1 MKFRDFKIGTRLAA
15 GFSIIMIL
23 ILFILLFA
31 LNNIQTL
38 SDQTTR
44 MYKHPFTVSNAVR
57 KIDGESVAIREKMY
71 LMFVHPE
78 KIDSLSNVID
88 SLDNSIIVGFNT
100 LKERFLGQKED
111 VDHVRVAFEAMRKSR
126 DEVVAD
132 LNDGDFEKAKDHIQK
147 RAKLVALFDKELNDV
162 INFST
167 KRGELF
173 YEEANEV
180 SHKTMV
186 NTVIAFFAIL
196 LLSGLTGVWITRSIR
211 NPVRMIT
218 AGVGK
223 IESGDYCPNIQVDS
237 KDEIGTLA
245 DAINKM
251 AKSLGDLNKTI
262 SERDWI
268 KTGFNEL
275 NFVMRG
281 ELNVKELANNV
292 VEFYI
297 QYFGATVGTFY
308 VMNPQ
313 GTRLQLTGGY
323 AIGNDGLTKDSY
335 ALKEG
340 LVGECANS
348 GKAIVLE
355 QLPENYFYISSS
367 TGSTFPANV
376 VVSPVFEDNK
386 VIGVIELG
394 SLIPFSTSQLE
405 LLDVTSESV
414 GIAVASARSNSTL
427 KELLKQTQEMAEEL
441 QVQQEEL
448 RASNE
453 KLEAQQEELRAAN
466 EELEEQSEK
475 LQKSENKL
483 KTQQEELQVTN
494 EELEEKNDSLQ
505 RQKATIQKAREELE
519 IQTEELAIA
528 SKYKSEFL
536 ANMSHEL
543 RTPLNSLLILSK
555 MLADNK
561 KGNLNE
567 DQVESAQVI
576 YRSGSDLLLLINEIL
591 DLSKIEA
598 GKMDIHSRPFNL
610 SQLHNKLRSDFKHS
624 ADERGIELEFIMGE
638 NTPESIESD
647 LLRVEQIIKNLISNA
662 IKFTRIGKV
671 MVETGTPSSNVN
683 LVRSG
688 LNNAESIF
696 ISVTDTGI
704 GIPPEKQKLI
714 FQAFQQADGSTAR
727 EFGGT
732 GLGLSI
738 SKELAHLLGGEI
750 QVQSQS
756 GVGSTFTLYLPLVW
770 HPDHGKTPSLETLD
784 HIPENPVIKE
794 ATTPPPPMASLP
806 QSVDDDRSSIKPEDK
821 SILIIEDDATFAKL
835 LYNECREKN
844 FKGLIALTGGEGL
857 QLARKYSP
865 TAILLD
871 LGLPDMNGIEVLD
884 FLKADSNT
892 RHIPVH
898 IVSAE
903 STSIDAYKHGAV
915 GFLTK
920 PAQREEI
927 EEALTRLEDFS
938 SEKIKD
944 LLIVEDDKN
953 LRLSISKLIDGPDVK
968 IRTVS
973 TGEDALSAVKET
985 SFDCIILDIGLPDM
999 SGFQLLKSISGI
1011 GPNIPPIIVYTGREL
1026 SKQEDAELRNYA
1038 DSIIIKGVRSEE
1050 RLLDEASLFLHRL
1063 VTKMP
1068 ENKRR
1073 MIIDLHETD
1082 NLFINKKILIVD
1094 DDMRNV
1100 FALSK
1105 ILSEKGMR
1113 LFKAED
1119 GKKALEIIVAEP
1131 DIDLVIMD
1139 IMMPVMDGYE
1149 TMRQIRKMEQ
1159 FDKLPIIA
1167 VTAKAMKKDYEDCI
1181 AAGASDYLPKPV
1193 DVHRLLSVMRV
1204 WLYR

>member
-1 MKFRDFKIGTRLAA
+1 MKFQNLKIGTRLAA
-15 GFSIIMIL
+15 GFAIIMIL
-23 ILFILLFA
+23 IFFILLFA
-31 LNNIQTL
+31 LDNIRTL

-44 MYKHPFTVSNAVR
+44 LYKHPFTVTNAV
-57 KIDGESVAIREKMY
+57 KSIHAESIEIREKIY
-71 LMFVHPE
+71 LMIIYAD
-78 KIDSLSNVID
+78 KIDSLSRVID
-88 SLDNSIIVGFNT
+88 SLDYNIGTEFDI
-100 LKERFLGQKED
+100 LKERFLGKMVD
-111 VDHVRVAFEAMRKSR
+111 VDNVRIAFEALRQSR
-126 DEVVAD
+126 DEIVAD
-132 LNDGDFEKAKDHIQK
+132 LKDGNLEKARLHIMK
-147 RAKLVALFDKELNDV
+147 RTTAVSRFDAELNDV
-162 INFST
+162 IRFT
-167 KRGELF
+167 KYKGETF
-173 YEEANEV
+173 YKEAVETDRETV
-180 SHKTMV
+180 Q
-186 NTVIAFFAIL
+186 NTVIAFIALIF
-196 LLSGLTGVWITRSIR
+196 LSGLTGYLITQSIR
-211 NPVRMIT
+211 NPLIAIT
-218 AGVGK
+218 EGVK
-223 IESGDYCPNIQVDS
+223 NIENGDFYSDIKVDS
-237 KDEIGTLA
+237 KDEAGTLA
-245 DAINKM
+245 GAINKM
-251 AKSLGDLNKTI
+251 SQSLGDLNKTI

-268 KTGFNEL
+268 KTGINEL

-281 ELNVKELANNV
+281 ELEVKELANKV

-308 VMNPQ
+308 VMNTQ
-313 GTRLQLTGGY
+313 RTGLQLTGGY
-323 AIGNDGLTKDSY
+323 ALGNDGLTKQFYS
-335 ALKEG
+335 LKEG
-340 LVGECANS
+340 LVGECASS
-348 GKAIVLE
+348 GEQIVLE
-355 QLPENYFYISSS
+355 QLPENYFFISSS
-367 TGSTFPANV
+367 TGSTSPANV
-376 VVSPVFEDNK
+376 VISPIFEDDK

-394 SLIPFSTSQLE
+394 SLIPFSGSHLE
-405 LLDVTSESV
+405 LLRITSESV
-414 GIAVASARSNSTL
+414 GIAVESARSRSALND
-427 KELLKQTQEMAEEL
+427 LLMQTQQLAEEL
-441 QVQQEEL
+441 LVQQEEL
-448 RASNE
+448 RTSNE
-453 KLEAQQEELRAAN
+453 KLEAQSEELRAAN

-475 LQKSENKL
+475 LQKSENL
-483 KTQQEELQVTN
+483 LRTQQEELQVTN

-505 RQKATIQKAREELE
+505 KQKAILQKAREDLE

-561 KGNLNE
+561 SGNLNK
-567 DQVESAQVI
+567 DQIESAQVI
-576 YRSGSDLLLLINEIL
+576 FRSGSDLLLLINEIL

-598 GKMDIHSRPFNL
+598 GKMDIHSGTLNL
-610 SQLHNKLRSDFKHS
+610 SQLHIKLKSDFKHS
-624 ADERGIELEFIMGE
+624 ADEKGVALEFRINE
-638 NTPESIESD
+638 NAPESIESD
-647 LLRVEQIIKNLISNA
+647 QLRVEQIIKNLISNA
-662 IKFTRIGKV
+662 IKFTRVGKV
-671 MVETGTPSSNVN
+671 TVETGIPSSDVN

-688 LNNAESIF
+688 LKNDECIF
-696 ISVTDTGI
+696 ISVSDTGI

-750 QVQSQS
+750 QLQSKS

-770 HPDHGKTPSLETLD
+770 HPEHGKTPSLDTLNLMAEPPVTPLISTLRVNET
-784 HIPENPVIKE
+784 
-794 ATTPPPPMASLP
+794 AP
-806 QSVDDDRSSIKPEDK
+806 QLIDDDRNSINMEDK
-821 SILIIEDDATFAKL
+821 SILIIEDDLTFAKL
-835 LYNECREKN
+835 LYNECKEKN
-844 FKGLIALTGGEGL
+844 FHGLIALSGGEGL

-898 IVSAE
+898 IISAE
-903 STSIDAYKHGAV
+903 SVSMDAFKHGAV
-915 GFLTK
+915 GFFTK
-920 PAQREEI
+920 PAQREDI
-927 EEALTRLEDFS
+927 EEALTRLESFS
-938 SEKIKD
+938 AEKIKD
-944 LLIVEDDKN
+944 LLIVEDDRN
-953 LRLSISKLIDGPDVK
+953 LRLSISKLIEGPDVK
-968 IRTVS
+968 ITTVA
-973 TGEDALSAVKET
+973 TGEDALNAVKET

-1011 GPNIPPIIVYTGREL
+1011 GSNIPPVIVYTGREL
-1026 SKQEDAELRNYA
+1026 SKQEDTELRNYA

-1105 ILSEKGMR
+1105 ILSEKGMK

-1119 GKKALEIIVAEP
+1119 GKKAVDIVVAEG

-1149 TMRQIRKMEQ
+1149 TMRQIRKMEK

-1167 VTAKAMKKDYEDCI
+1167 VTAKAMKKDYNDAI

>member
-31 LNNIQTL
+31 LKNIQTL
-38 SDQTTR
+38 SDQTAR
-44 MYKHPFTVSNAVR
+44 LYNHPFTVSNAVR
-57 KIDGESVAIREKMY
+57 KMDAESIAIREKMY

-78 KIDSLSNVID
+78 KIDSLSNIID
-88 SLDNSIIVGFNT
+88 SLDYSIVAGFNL

-111 VDHVRVAFEAMRKSR
+111 VEHAKVAFETLRKSR
-126 DEVVAD
+126 NEVVAD
-132 LNDGDFEKAKDHIQK
+132 LREGDPETAKKHIDVRREMVSRFDH
-147 RAKLVALFDKELNDV
+147 ELEDV
-162 INFST
+162 INFAT
-167 KRGELF
+167 KRGETF
-173 YEEANEV
+173 FQEAEEIDNE
-180 SHKTMV
+180 TIL
-186 NTVIAFFAIL
+186 NTVIAFFVVL
-196 LLSGLTGVWITRSIR
+196 LLSGLTGWWITRGVR
-211 NPVRMIT
+211 NPLVMIT
-218 AGVGK
+218 AGVEK
-223 IESGDYCPNIQVDS
+223 IESGDFYSNIELDS

-245 DAINKM
+245 GAINKM
-251 AKSLGDLNKTI
+251 SNSLGDLNKNI
-262 SERDWI
+262 SERDWL
-268 KTGFNEL
+268 KSGLNEL

-281 ELNVKELANNV
+281 ELELKELANKV
-292 VEFYI
+292 VEFYVH
-297 QYFGATVGTFY
+297 YFDANVGTFY
-308 VMNPQ
+308 TMNFQ
-313 GTRLQLTGGY
+313 RSGLQLTGGY
-323 AIGNDGLTKDSY
+323 ALEKDGLTKDFY

-340 LVGECANS
+340 LVGECADS
-348 GKAIVLE
+348 GKLILLE
-355 QLPENYFYISSS
+355 QLPDNYLYISSS
-367 TGSTFPANV
+367 TGASLPSNV
-376 VVSPVFEDNK
+376 VVSPIFEDNK

-394 SLIPFSTSQLE
+394 SFIPFSSSELE
-405 LLDVTSESV
+405 LLKITSESV
-414 GIAVASARSNSTL
+414 GIAIESARSRSAL
-427 KELLKQTQEMAEEL
+427 KDLLVQTQEMAEEL

-475 LQKSENKL
+475 LQKSETKL
-483 KTQQEELQVTN
+483 KAQQEELQVTN

-519 IQTEELAIA
+519 IQTQELAIA

-561 KGNLNE
+561 GGNLST

-576 YRSGSDLLLLINEIL
+576 YRSGTDLLLLINEIL

-610 SQLHNKLRSDFKHS
+610 SQLHNKLKSDFKHS
-624 ADERGIELEFIMGE
+624 ADEKGIELEFILKD
-638 NTPESIESD
+638 NSPESIESD
-647 LLRVEQIIKNLISNA
+647 LLRVEQILKNLISNA
-662 IKFTRIGKV
+662 IKFTRAGKV
-671 MVETGTPSSNVN
+671 TIETGLPSTSVN
-683 LVRSG
+683 LTRSG
-688 LNNAESIF
+688 LNSADSIF

-704 GIPPEKQKLI
+704 GIPQEKLKLI

-750 QVQSQS
+750 QVQSNPGS
-756 GVGSTFTLYLPLVW
+756 GSTFTLFLPVIW

-784 HIPENPVIKE
+784 HIPENSLNKSTLI
-794 ATTPPPPMASLP
+794 PPEIETRP
-806 QSVDDDRSSIKPEDK
+806 QPANDDRNSIKPEDR
-821 SILIIEDDATFAKL
+821 SILIIEDDPVFAKL
-835 LYNECREKN
+835 LFNECKERN
-844 FKGLIALTGGEGL
+844 FKGLIAHSGGDGL
-857 QLARKYSP
+857 QLARKYAP

-871 LGLPDMNGIEVLD
+871 LGLPDMNGMEVLD
-884 FLKADSNT
+884 FLKTDSNT

-903 STSIDAYKHGAV
+903 STSIDAYRHGAI

-920 PAQREEI
+920 PAEREEI

-938 SEKIKD
+938 TDKIKD
-944 LLIVEDDKN
+944 LLIIEDDKN
-953 LRLSISKLIDGPDVK
+953 LRMSISKLIDGPDVK
-968 IRTVS
+968 IKTVA
-973 TGEDALSAVKET
+973 TGGEALIAVKET

-999 SGFQLLKSISGI
+999 SGFQLLKSISEI
-1011 GPNIPPIIVYTGREL
+1011 GSNIPPVIVYTGREL
-1026 SKQEDAELRNYA
+1026 SKQEDTELRNYA
-1038 DSIIIKGVRSEE
+1038 DSIIVKGVRSEE
-1050 RLLDEASLFLHRL
+1050 RLLDETSLFLHRL

-1068 ENKRR
+1068 ENKRK

-1082 NLFINKKILIVD
+1082 NMFINKKILIVD

-1113 LFKAED
+1113 LYKAED
-1119 GKKALEIIVAEP
+1119 GKKALDILASEP
-1131 DIDLVIMD
+1131 DMDLVIMD

-1149 TMRQIRKMEQ
+1149 TMRQIRKIEQ
-1159 FDKLPIIA
+1159 FDKLPIVA

-1193 DVHRLLSVMRV
+1193 DIHRLLSIMRV

>member
-1 MKFRDFKIGTRLAA
+1 MKFQNLKIGTRLAA
-15 GFSIIMIL
+15 GFAIIMIL
-23 ILFILLFA
+23 IFFILLFA
-31 LNNIQTL
+31 LDNIRTL

-44 MYKHPFTVSNAVR
+44 LYKHPFTVTNAV
-57 KIDGESVAIREKMY
+57 KSIHAESIEIREKIY
-71 LMFVHPE
+71 LMIIYAD
-78 KIDSLSNVID
+78 KIDSLSRVID
-88 SLDNSIIVGFNT
+88 SLDYNIGTEFDI
-100 LKERFLGQKED
+100 LKERFLGKMVD
-111 VDHVRVAFEAMRKSR
+111 VDNVRIAFEALRQSR
-126 DEVVAD
+126 DEIVAD
-132 LNDGDFEKAKDHIQK
+132 LKDGNLEKARLHIMK
-147 RAKLVALFDKELNDV
+147 RTTAVSRFDAELNDV
-162 INFST
+162 IRFT
-167 KRGELF
+167 KYKGETF
-173 YEEANEV
+173 YKEAVETDRETV
-180 SHKTMV
+180 Q
-186 NTVIAFFAIL
+186 NTVIAFIALIF
-196 LLSGLTGVWITRSIR
+196 LSGLTGYLITQSIR
-211 NPVRMIT
+211 NPLIAIT
-218 AGVGK
+218 EGVK
-223 IESGDYCPNIQVDS
+223 NIENGDFYSDIKVDS
-237 KDEIGTLA
+237 KDEAGTLA
-245 DAINKM
+245 GAINKM
-251 AKSLGDLNKTI
+251 SQSLGDLNKTI
-262 SERDWI
+262 SDRDWT
-268 KTGFNEL
+268 KTGINEL
-275 NFVMRG
+275 TLVMRG
-281 ELNVKELANNV
+281 EVDLVGLANNV
-292 VEFYI
+292 IQFYI

-308 VMNPQ
+308 VMNTQ
-313 GTRLQLTGGY
+313 RTGLQLTGGY
-323 AIGNDGLTKDSY
+323 ALGNDGLTKQFYS
-335 ALKEG
+335 LKEG
-340 LVGECANS
+340 LVGECASS
-348 GKAIVLE
+348 GEQIVLE
-355 QLPENYFYISSS
+355 QLPENYFFISSS
-367 TGSTFPANV
+367 TGSTSPANV
-376 VVSPVFEDNK
+376 VISPIFEDNK

-394 SLIPFSTSQLE
+394 SLIPFSGSHLE
-405 LLDVTSESV
+405 LLRITSESV
-414 GIAVASARSNSTL
+414 GIAVESARSRSALND
-427 KELLKQTQEMAEEL
+427 LLMQTQQLAEEL
-441 QVQQEEL
+441 LVQQEEL
-448 RASNE
+448 RTSNE
-453 KLEAQQEELRAAN
+453 KLEAQSEELRAAN

-475 LQKSENKL
+475 LQKSENL
-483 KTQQEELQVTN
+483 LRTQQEELQVTN

-505 RQKATIQKAREELE
+505 KQKAILQKAREDLE

-561 KGNLNE
+561 SGNLNK
-567 DQVESAQVI
+567 DQIESAQVI

-598 GKMDIHSRPFNL
+598 GKMDIHSGTLNL
-610 SQLHNKLRSDFKHS
+610 SQLHIKLKSDFKHS
-624 ADERGIELEFIMGE
+624 ADEKGVALEFRINE
-638 NTPESIESD
+638 NAPESIESD
-647 LLRVEQIIKNLISNA
+647 QLRVGQIIKNLISNA
-662 IKFTRIGKV
+662 IKFTRVGKV
-671 MVETGTPSSNVN
+671 TVETGIPSSDVN

-688 LNNAESIF
+688 LKNDECIF
-696 ISVTDTGI
+696 ISVSDTGI

-750 QVQSQS
+750 QLQSKS

-770 HPDHGKTPSLETLD
+770 HPEHGKTPSLDTLNLMAEPPVTPLISTLRVNET
-784 HIPENPVIKE
+784 
-794 ATTPPPPMASLP
+794 AP
-806 QSVDDDRSSIKPEDK
+806 QLIDDDRNSINMEDK
-821 SILIIEDDATFAKL
+821 SILIIEDDLTFAKL
-835 LYNECREKN
+835 LYNECKEKN
-844 FKGLIALTGGEGL
+844 FHGLIALSGGEGL

-898 IVSAE
+898 IISAE
-903 STSIDAYKHGAV
+903 SVSMDAFKHGAV
-915 GFLTK
+915 GFFTK
-920 PAQREEI
+920 PAQREDI
-927 EEALTRLEDFS
+927 EEALTRLESFS
-938 SEKIKD
+938 AEKIKD
-944 LLIVEDDKN
+944 LLIVEDDRD
-953 LRLSISKLIDGPDVK
+953 LRLSISKLIEGPDVK
-968 IRTVS
+968 ITTVA
-973 TGEDALSAVKET
+973 TGEDALNAVKET

-1011 GPNIPPIIVYTGREL
+1011 GSNIPPVIVYTGREL
-1026 SKQEDAELRNYA
+1026 SKQEDTELRNYA

-1105 ILSEKGMR
+1105 ILSEKGMK

-1119 GKKALEIIVAEP
+1119 GKKAVDIVVAEG

-1149 TMRQIRKMEQ
+1149 TMRQIRKMEK

-1167 VTAKAMKKDYEDCI
+1167 VTAKAMKKDYNDAI

>member
-1 MKFRDFKIGTRLAA
+1 MKFQNLKIGTRLAA
-15 GFSIIMIL
+15 GFAIIMIL
-23 ILFILLFA
+23 IFFILLFA
-31 LNNIQTL
+31 LDNIRTL

-44 MYKHPFTVSNAVR
+44 LYKHPFTVTNAV
-57 KIDGESVAIREKMY
+57 KSIHAESIEIREKIY
-71 LMFVHPE
+71 LMIIYAD
-78 KIDSLSNVID
+78 KIDSLSRVID
-88 SLDNSIIVGFNT
+88 SLDYNIGTEFDI
-100 LKERFLGQKED
+100 LKERFLGKMVD
-111 VDHVRVAFEAMRKSR
+111 VDNVRIAFEALRQSR
-126 DEVVAD
+126 DEIVAD
-132 LNDGDFEKAKDHIQK
+132 LKDGNLEKARLHIMK
-147 RAKLVALFDKELNDV
+147 RTTAVSRFDAELNDV
-162 INFST
+162 IRFA
-167 KRGELF
+167 KYKGETF
-173 YEEANEV
+173 YKEAIETDRETV
-180 SHKTMV
+180 Q
-186 NTVIAFFAIL
+186 NTVIAFITLIF
-196 LLSGLTGVWITRSIR
+196 LSGLTGYLITQSIR
-211 NPVRMIT
+211 NPLIAIT
-218 AGVGK
+218 EGVK
-223 IESGDYCPNIQVDS
+223 NIENGDFYSDIKVDS
-237 KDEIGTLA
+237 KDEAGTLA
-245 DAINKM
+245 GAINKM
-251 AKSLGDLNKTI
+251 SQSLGDLNKTI
-262 SERDWI
+262 SDRDWT
-268 KTGFNEL
+268 KTGINEL
-275 NFVMRG
+275 TLVMRG
-281 ELNVKELANNV
+281 EVDLVGLANNV
-292 VEFYI
+292 IQFYI

-308 VMNPQ
+308 VMNTQ
-313 GTRLQLTGGY
+313 RTGLQLTGGY
-323 AIGNDGLTKDSY
+323 ALGNDGLTKQFYS
-335 ALKEG
+335 LKEG
-340 LVGECANS
+340 LVGECASS
-348 GKAIVLE
+348 GEQIVLE
-355 QLPENYFYISSS
+355 QLPENYFFISSS
-367 TGSTFPANV
+367 TGSTSPANV
-376 VVSPVFEDNK
+376 VISPIFEDDK
-386 VIGVIELG
+386 VTGVIELG
-394 SLIPFSTSQLE
+394 SLIPFSGSHLE
-405 LLDVTSESV
+405 LLRITSESV
-414 GIAVASARSNSTL
+414 GIAVESARSRSALND
-427 KELLKQTQEMAEEL
+427 LLMQTQQLAEEL
-441 QVQQEEL
+441 LVQQEEL
-448 RASNE
+448 RTSNE
-453 KLEAQQEELRAAN
+453 KLEAQSEELRAAN

-475 LQKSENKL
+475 LQKSENL
-483 KTQQEELQVTN
+483 LRTQQEELQVTN

-505 RQKATIQKAREELE
+505 KQKAILQKAREDLE

-561 KGNLNE
+561 SGNLNK
-567 DQVESAQVI
+567 DQIESAQVI

-598 GKMDIHSRPFNL
+598 GKMDIHSGTLNL
-610 SQLHNKLRSDFKHS
+610 SQLHIKLKSDFKHS
-624 ADERGIELEFIMGE
+624 ADEKGVALEFRINE
-638 NTPESIESD
+638 NAPESIESD
-647 LLRVEQIIKNLISNA
+647 QLRVEQIIKNLISNA
-662 IKFTRIGKV
+662 IKFTRVGKV
-671 MVETGTPSSNVN
+671 TVETGIPSSDVN

-688 LNNAESIF
+688 LKNDECIF
-696 ISVTDTGI
+696 ISVSDTGI

-750 QVQSQS
+750 QLQSKS

-770 HPDHGKTPSLETLD
+770 HPEHGKTPSLDTLNLMAEPPVTPLISTLRVNET
-784 HIPENPVIKE
+784 
-794 ATTPPPPMASLP
+794 AP
-806 QSVDDDRSSIKPEDK
+806 QLIDDDRNSINMEDK
-821 SILIIEDDATFAKL
+821 SILIIEDDLTFAKL
-835 LYNECREKN
+835 LYNECKEKN
-844 FKGLIALTGGEGL
+844 FHGLIALSGGEGL

-898 IVSAE
+898 IISAE
-903 STSIDAYKHGAV
+903 SVSMDAFKHGAV
-915 GFLTK
+915 GFFTK
-920 PAQREEI
+920 PAQREDI
-927 EEALTRLEDFS
+927 EEALTRLESFS
-938 SEKIKD
+938 AEKIKD
-944 LLIVEDDKN
+944 LLIVEDDRN
-953 LRLSISKLIDGPDVK
+953 LRLSISKLIEGPDVK
-968 IRTVS
+968 ITTVA
-973 TGEDALSAVKET
+973 TGEDALNAVKET

-1011 GPNIPPIIVYTGREL
+1011 GSNIPPVIVYTGREL
-1026 SKQEDAELRNYA
+1026 SKQEDTELRNYA

-1105 ILSEKGMR
+1105 ILSEKGMK

-1119 GKKALEIIVAEP
+1119 GKKAVDIVVAEG

-1149 TMRQIRKMEQ
+1149 TMRQIRKMEK

-1167 VTAKAMKKDYEDCI
+1167 VTAKAMKKDYNDAI

>member
-1 MKFRDFKIGTRLAA
+1 
-15 GFSIIMIL
+15 MIL

-31 LNNIQTL
+31 LKNIQIL

-44 MYKHPFTVSNAVR
+44 LYKHPFTVSNTVR
-57 KIDGESVAIREKMY
+57 EIDAKSIAMREKIY
-71 LMFVHPE
+71 LMMIYPDR
-78 KIDSLSNVID
+78 IDSLSKVID
-88 SLDNSIIVGFNT
+88 SLDFKVIEGFDI
-100 LKERFLGQKED
+100 LKERFLGKKED
-111 VDHVRVAFEAMRKSR
+111 VQQVRIAFEALRQSR
-126 DEVVAD
+126 NEIVAD
-132 LNDGDFEKAKDHIQK
+132 LRERDYEKAKTHIIK
-147 RAKLVALFDKELNDV
+147 RTETVAHFDRELRDIV
-162 INFST
+162 EFST
-167 KRGELF
+167 KKGELF
-173 YEEANEV
+173 YEEAVEIDRRTV
-180 SHKTMV
+180 Q
-186 NTVIAFFAIL
+186 NTIIAFFAIIV
-196 LLSGLTGVWITRSIR
+196 LSGLTGYWITRSIR
-211 NPVRMIT
+211 NPLVTIT
-218 AGVGK
+218 EGVEK
-223 IESGDYCPNIQVDS
+223 IESGDYNSKIQVDS
-237 KDEIGTLA
+237 KDEAGTLA
-245 DAINKM
+245 VAINKM
-251 AKSLGDLNKTI
+251 ARSLGDLNKTI

-275 NFVMRG
+275 NFVLRG
-281 ELNVKELANNV
+281 ELDVKELANNV

-323 AIGNDGLTKDSY
+323 AVGNDGLTKDSY

-348 GKAIVLE
+348 GKAIILE

-367 TGSTFPANV
+367 TGSTLPANV
-376 VVSPVFEDNK
+376 VVSPIFEDNR

-405 LLDVTSESV
+405 LLKLTSESI
-414 GIAVASARSNSTL
+414 GIAVESARSRSAL
-427 KELLKQTQEMAEEL
+427 KDLLIQTQEMAEEL

-475 LQKSENKL
+475 LQKSEKQL

-505 RQKATIQKAREELE
+505 RQKATLQKAREELE

-561 KGNLNE
+561 KGNLNK
-567 DQVESAQVI
+567 DQVESAEVI

-598 GKMDIHSRPFNL
+598 GKMDIHSGPLDLN
-610 SQLHNKLRSDFKHS
+610 QLHKKLRSDFIHS
-624 ADERGIELEFIMGE
+624 AEQKGIELEFIMGE
-638 NTPESIESD
+638 NAPALIESD
-647 LLRVEQIIKNLISNA
+647 LLRVEQIVKNLISNA
-662 IKFTRIGKV
+662 IKFTRTGKV
-671 MVETGTPSSNVN
+671 TVETGTPASNVN

-688 LNNAESIF
+688 LNNAESIY

-784 HIPENPVIKE
+784 HLPQ
-794 ATTPPPPMASLP
+794 TLPPPLTSTSQPVESQP
-806 QSVDDDRSSIKPEDK
+806 KSINDDRSSIKPEDK

-865 TAILLD
+865 AAILLD
-871 LGLPDMNGIEVLD
+871 LGLPDMNGIDVLD

-903 STSIDAYKHGAV
+903 SISMDAYKHGAV

-927 EEALTRLEDFS
+927 EEALSRLENFS
-938 SEKIKD
+938 TEKIKD

-968 IRTVS
+968 ITTVA
-973 TGEDALSAVKET
+973 TGEDALFAVKET
-985 SFDCIILDIGLPDM
+985 PFDCIILDIGLPDM

-1011 GPNIPPIIVYTGREL
+1011 GSNIPPVIVYTGREL

-1050 RLLDEASLFLHRL
+1050 RLLDETSLFLHRL

-1105 ILSEKGMR
+1105 ILSDKGMK

-1119 GKKALEIIVAEP
+1119 GKKALEILNSQT

-1167 VTAKAMKKDYEDCI
+1167 ITAKAMRKDYEDCI

>member
-1 MKFRDFKIGTRLAA
+1 MKFQNLKIGTRLAA
-15 GFSIIMIL
+15 GFAIIMIL
-23 ILFILLFA
+23 IFFILLFA
-31 LNNIQTL
+31 LDNIRTL

-44 MYKHPFTVSNAVR
+44 LYKHPFTVTNAV
-57 KIDGESVAIREKMY
+57 KSIHAESIEIREKIY
-71 LMFVHPE
+71 LMIIYAD
-78 KIDSLSNVID
+78 KIDSLSRVID
-88 SLDNSIIVGFNT
+88 SLDYNIGTEFDI
-100 LKERFLGQKED
+100 LKERFLGKMVD
-111 VDHVRVAFEAMRKSR
+111 VDNVRIAFEALRQSR
-126 DEVVAD
+126 DEIVAD
-132 LNDGDFEKAKDHIQK
+132 LKDGNLEKARLHIMK
-147 RAKLVALFDKELNDV
+147 RTTAVSRFDAELNDV
-162 INFST
+162 IRFA
-167 KRGELF
+167 KYKGETF
-173 YEEANEV
+173 YKEAVETDRETV
-180 SHKTMV
+180 Q
-186 NTVIAFFAIL
+186 NTVIAFITLIF
-196 LLSGLTGVWITRSIR
+196 LSGLTGYLITQSIR
-211 NPVRMIT
+211 NPLIAIT
-218 AGVGK
+218 EGVK
-223 IESGDYCPNIQVDS
+223 NIENGDFYSDIKVDS
-237 KDEIGTLA
+237 KDEAGTLA
-245 DAINKM
+245 GAINKM
-251 AKSLGDLNKTI
+251 SQSLGDLNKTI

-268 KTGFNEL
+268 KTGINEL

-281 ELNVKELANNV
+281 ELEVKELANKV

-308 VMNPQ
+308 VMNTQ
-313 GTRLQLTGGY
+313 RTGLQLTGGY
-323 AIGNDGLTKDSY
+323 ALGNDGLTKQFYS
-335 ALKEG
+335 LKEG
-340 LVGECANS
+340 LVGECASS
-348 GKAIVLE
+348 GEQIVLE
-355 QLPENYFYISSS
+355 QLPENYFFISSS
-367 TGSTFPANV
+367 TGSTSPANV
-376 VVSPVFEDNK
+376 VISPIFEDDK
-386 VIGVIELG
+386 VTGVIELG
-394 SLIPFSTSQLE
+394 SLIPFSGSHLE
-405 LLDVTSESV
+405 LLRITSESV
-414 GIAVASARSNSTL
+414 GIAVESARSRSALNDFL
-427 KELLKQTQEMAEEL
+427 MQTQQLAEEL
-441 QVQQEEL
+441 LVQQEEL
-448 RASNE
+448 RTSNE
-453 KLEAQQEELRAAN
+453 KLEAQSEELRAAN

-475 LQKSENKL
+475 LQKSENL
-483 KTQQEELQVTN
+483 LRTQQEELQVTN

-505 RQKATIQKAREELE
+505 KQKAILQKAREDLE

-561 KGNLNE
+561 SGNLNK
-567 DQVESAQVI
+567 DQIESAQVI

-598 GKMDIHSRPFNL
+598 GKMDIHSGTLNL
-610 SQLHNKLRSDFKHS
+610 SQLHIKLKSDFKHS
-624 ADERGIELEFIMGE
+624 ADEKGVALEFRINE
-638 NTPESIESD
+638 NAPESIESD
-647 LLRVEQIIKNLISNA
+647 QLRVEQIIKNLISNA
-662 IKFTRIGKV
+662 IKFTRVGKV
-671 MVETGTPSSNVN
+671 TVETGIPSSDVN

-688 LNNAESIF
+688 LKNDECIF
-696 ISVTDTGI
+696 ISVSDTGI

-750 QVQSQS
+750 QLQSKS

-770 HPDHGKTPSLETLD
+770 HPEHGKTPSLDTLNLMAEPPVTPLISTLRVNET
-784 HIPENPVIKE
+784 
-794 ATTPPPPMASLP
+794 AP
-806 QSVDDDRSSIKPEDK
+806 QLIDDDRNSINMEDK
-821 SILIIEDDATFAKL
+821 SILIIEDDLTFAKL
-835 LYNECREKN
+835 LYNECKEKN
-844 FKGLIALTGGEGL
+844 FHGLIALSGGEGL

-898 IVSAE
+898 IISAE
-903 STSIDAYKHGAV
+903 SVSMDAFKHGAV
-915 GFLTK
+915 GFFTK
-920 PAQREEI
+920 PAQREDI
-927 EEALTRLEDFS
+927 EEALTRLESFS
-938 SEKIKD
+938 AEKIKD
-944 LLIVEDDKN
+944 LLIVEDDRN
-953 LRLSISKLIDGPDVK
+953 LRLSISKLIEGPDVK
-968 IRTVS
+968 ITTVA
-973 TGEDALSAVKET
+973 TGEDALNAVKET

-1011 GPNIPPIIVYTGREL
+1011 GSNIPPVIVYTGREL
-1026 SKQEDAELRNYA
+1026 SKQEDTELRNYA

-1105 ILSEKGMR
+1105 ILSEKGMK

-1119 GKKALEIIVAEP
+1119 GKKAVDIVVAEG

-1149 TMRQIRKMEQ
+1149 TMRQIRKMEK

-1167 VTAKAMKKDYEDCI
+1167 VTAKAMKKDYNDAI

>member
-44 MYKHPFTVSNAVR
+44 LYKHPFTVSNTIR
-57 KIDGESVAIREKMY
+57 KIDAKSIAIREKIY
-71 LMFVHPE
+71 LMIVYPDR
-78 KIDSLSNVID
+78 IDSLSKVID
-88 SLDNSIIVGFNT
+88 SLDFQVIEGFDILT
-100 LKERFLGQKED
+100 ERFLGQKED
-111 VDHVRVAFEAMRKSR
+111 VQHVRIAFEALRRSR
-126 DEVVAD
+126 DEIVAD
-132 LNDGDFEKAKDHIQK
+132 LRENDFEKAKTHIIK
-147 RAKLVALFDKELNDV
+147 RTDIVANFDRELRDV
-162 INFST
+162 VEFAT
-167 KRGELF
+167 KKGELF
-173 YEEANEV
+173 YEEAVEIDRRTV
-180 SHKTMV
+180 Q
-186 NTVIAFFAIL
+186 NTIIAFFAIIV
-196 LLSGLTGVWITRSIR
+196 LSGLTGYWITRSVR
-211 NPVRMIT
+211 NPLVTIT
-218 AGVGK
+218 GGVER
-223 IESGDYCPNIQVDS
+223 IESGDFYSKILIDS
-237 KDEIGTLA
+237 RDEIGTLA
-245 DAINKM
+245 GAINKM

-281 ELNVKELANNV
+281 ELEVKELANKV

-313 GTRLQLTGGY
+313 RTSLQLTGGY
-323 AIGNDGLTKDSY
+323 ALGNDGLTKDFY

-348 GKAIVLE
+348 GKTIILE

-376 VVSPVFEDNK
+376 VVSPIFEEDK

-394 SLIPFSTSQLE
+394 SFFRFSTTQIE
-405 LLDVTSESV
+405 LLKMASESI
-414 GIAVASARSNSTL
+414 GIAVESARSRSAL
-427 KELLKQTQEMAEEL
+427 KDLLIQTQEMAEEL

-475 LQKSENKL
+475 LQKSEKQL

-505 RQKATIQKAREELE
+505 RQKATLQKAREELE

-561 KGNLNE
+561 KGNLNK
-567 DQVESAQVI
+567 DQVESAEVI

-598 GKMDIHSRPFNL
+598 GKMDIHSGPLDLN
-610 SQLHNKLRSDFKHS
+610 QLHKKLRSDFIHS
-624 ADERGIELEFIMGE
+624 AEQKGIELEFIMGE
-638 NTPESIESD
+638 NAPVLIESD
-647 LLRVEQIIKNLISNA
+647 LLRVEQIVKNLISNA
-662 IKFTRIGKV
+662 IKFTRTGKV
-671 MVETGTPSSNVN
+671 TVETGTPSNNVN

-688 LNNAESIF
+688 LNNAESIY

-784 HIPENPVIKE
+784 H
-794 ATTPPPPMASLP
+794 LP
-806 QSVDDDRSSIKPEDK
+806 QTLPAPLTSTPQPVESQPKSINDDRSLIKPEDK

-844 FKGLIALTGGEGL
+844 FLGLIALTGGEGL

-898 IVSAE
+898 IISAE
-903 STSIDAYKHGAV
+903 SISMDAYKHGAV

-920 PAQREEI
+920 PARTEEI

-938 SEKIKD
+938 AEKIKD

-968 IRTVS
+968 ITTVA
-973 TGEDALSAVKET
+973 TGEDALIAVKET

-1011 GPNIPPIIVYTGREL
+1011 GSNIPPIIVYTGREL
-1026 SKQEDAELRNYA
+1026 SKQEDTELRNYA

-1105 ILSEKGMR
+1105 ILSEKGMK

>member
-1 MKFRDFKIGTRLAA
+1 MKFQNLKIGTRLAA
-15 GFSIIMIL
+15 GFAIIMIL
-23 ILFILLFA
+23 IFFILLFA
-31 LNNIQTL
+31 LDNIRTL

-44 MYKHPFTVSNAVR
+44 LYKHPFTVTNAV
-57 KIDGESVAIREKMY
+57 KSIHAESIEIREKIY
-71 LMFVHPE
+71 LMIIYAD
-78 KIDSLSNVID
+78 KIDSLSRVID
-88 SLDNSIIVGFNT
+88 SLDYNIGTEFDI
-100 LKERFLGQKED
+100 LKERFLGKMVD
-111 VDHVRVAFEAMRKSR
+111 VDNVRIAFEALRQSR
-126 DEVVAD
+126 DEIVAD
-132 LNDGDFEKAKDHIQK
+132 LKDGNLEKARLHIMK
-147 RAKLVALFDKELNDV
+147 RTTAVSRFDAELNDV
-162 INFST
+162 IRFT
-167 KRGELF
+167 KYKGETF
-173 YEEANEV
+173 YKEAVETDRETV
-180 SHKTMV
+180 Q
-186 NTVIAFFAIL
+186 NTVIAFIALIF
-196 LLSGLTGVWITRSIR
+196 LSGLTGYLITQSIR
-211 NPVRMIT
+211 NPLIAIT
-218 AGVGK
+218 EGVK
-223 IESGDYCPNIQVDS
+223 NIENGDFYSDIKVDS
-237 KDEIGTLA
+237 KDEAGTLA
-245 DAINKM
+245 GAINKM
-251 AKSLGDLNKTI
+251 SQSLGDLNKTI

-268 KTGFNEL
+268 KTGINEL

-281 ELNVKELANNV
+281 ELEVKELANKV

-308 VMNPQ
+308 VMNTQ
-313 GTRLQLTGGY
+313 RTGLQLTGGY
-323 AIGNDGLTKDSY
+323 ALGNDGLTKQFYS
-335 ALKEG
+335 LKEG
-340 LVGECANS
+340 LVGECASS
-348 GKAIVLE
+348 GEQIVLE
-355 QLPENYFYISSS
+355 QLPENYFFISSS
-367 TGSTFPANV
+367 TGSTSPANV
-376 VVSPVFEDNK
+376 VISPIFEDDK

-394 SLIPFSTSQLE
+394 SLIPFSGSHLE
-405 LLDVTSESV
+405 LLRITSESV
-414 GIAVASARSNSTL
+414 GIAVESARSRSALND
-427 KELLKQTQEMAEEL
+427 LLMQTQQLAEEL
-441 QVQQEEL
+441 LVQQEEL
-448 RASNE
+448 RTSNE
-453 KLEAQQEELRAAN
+453 KLEAQSEELRAAN

-475 LQKSENKL
+475 LQKSENL
-483 KTQQEELQVTN
+483 LRTQQEELQVTN

-505 RQKATIQKAREELE
+505 KQKAILQKAREDLE

-561 KGNLNE
+561 SGNLNK
-567 DQVESAQVI
+567 DQIESAQVI

-598 GKMDIHSRPFNL
+598 GKMDIHSGTLNL
-610 SQLHNKLRSDFKHS
+610 SQLHIKLKSDFKHS
-624 ADERGIELEFIMGE
+624 ADEKGVALEFRINE
-638 NTPESIESD
+638 NAPESIESD
-647 LLRVEQIIKNLISNA
+647 QLRVEQIIKNLISNA
-662 IKFTRIGKV
+662 IKFTRVGKV
-671 MVETGTPSSNVN
+671 TVETGIPSSDVN

-688 LNNAESIF
+688 LKNDECIF
-696 ISVTDTGI
+696 ISVSDTGI

-750 QVQSQS
+750 QLQSKS

-770 HPDHGKTPSLETLD
+770 HPEHGKTPSLDTLNLMAEPPVTPLISTLRVNET
-784 HIPENPVIKE
+784 
-794 ATTPPPPMASLP
+794 AP
-806 QSVDDDRSSIKPEDK
+806 QLIDDDRNSINMEDK
-821 SILIIEDDATFAKL
+821 SILIIEDDLTFAKL
-835 LYNECREKN
+835 LYNECKEKN
-844 FKGLIALTGGEGL
+844 FHGLIALSGGEGL

-898 IVSAE
+898 IISAE
-903 STSIDAYKHGAV
+903 SVSMDAFKHGAV
-915 GFLTK
+915 GFFTK
-920 PAQREEI
+920 PAQREDI
-927 EEALTRLEDFS
+927 EEALTRLESFS
-938 SEKIKD
+938 AEKIKD
-944 LLIVEDDKN
+944 LLIVEDDRN
-953 LRLSISKLIDGPDVK
+953 LRLSISKLIEGPDVK
-968 IRTVS
+968 ITTVA
-973 TGEDALSAVKET
+973 TGEDALNAVKET

-1011 GPNIPPIIVYTGREL
+1011 GSNIPPVIVYTGREL
-1026 SKQEDAELRNYA
+1026 SKQEDTELRNYA

-1105 ILSEKGMR
+1105 ILSEKGMK

-1119 GKKALEIIVAEP
+1119 GKKAVDIVVAEG

-1149 TMRQIRKMEQ
+1149 TMRQIRKMEK

-1167 VTAKAMKKDYEDCI
+1167 VTAKAMKKDYNDAI